1 MPTSCIGSVTRKC
14 KDTMNELAKRSLEL
28 TIQKISK
35 DNNIDFTKTF
45 TDINVK
51 FYFQKMIGS
60 AMFGKGR
67 ISICGLEQDTIQQ
80 LTSFVDYGTTLN
92 ERKLIQFSAGYGEK
106 KALIFNASIL
116 SAIPTIPPDIW
127 LNCDV
132 INGYELQQKY
142 INISIEEGLTLEE
155 YCQTVADKIGVPLEM
170 RVQDNKYLAAKMSE
184 TTYYGNI
191 FRLLNTIENKFPI
204 KAIKKEYGNIVAY
217 IDNGT
222 LIVDYSV
229 IPNSEQRAKQQNIV
243 EINQD
248 TGMVG
253 LPEISMAG
261 YLVNITTLLNPTIK
275 TGDVINL
282 TSSQIPSANGLYS
295 VIGITY
301 NGEFRGNSWY
311 TTLTCRRVINE

>member
-1 MPTSCIGSVTRKC
+1 
-14 KDTMNELAKRSLEL
+14 MNKLENRSLTI
-28 TIQKISK
+28 TIQKLRK
-35 DNNIDFTKTF
+35 DGSIEMAKQFKDL
-45 TDINVK
+45 NVK

-67 ISICGLEQDTIQQ
+67 VSICGLDKDTIQQ
-80 LTSFVDYGTTLN
+80 LTSFVDYGTVLN
-92 ERKLIQFSAGYGEK
+92 ERKLIKLEAGYGEK

-116 SAIPTIPPDIW
+116 SAMPTLPPDIW

-132 INGYELQQKY
+132 INSYELQQTY
-142 INISIEEGLTLEE
+142 IDLTIEEGLKLED
-155 YCQTVADKIGVPLEM
+155 YCKIVADKIGVPLEM
-170 RVQDNKYLAAKMSE
+170 RIKNSDYLASKMSG

-191 FRLLNTIENKFPI
+191 FGLINTIENKFPI
-204 KAIKKEYGNIVAY
+204 KSIKKTYGNIVAY

-222 LIVDYSV
+222 LVVDYSV
-229 IPNSEQRAKQQNIV
+229 IPNSEERAAEQNIK
-243 EINQD
+243 EINHD

-261 YLVNITTLLNPTIK
+261 YLVNITTLLDPEIK
-275 TGDVINL
+275 TGNVINL
-282 TSSQIPSANGLYS
+282 KSSQIPSANGLYS

-301 NGEFRGNSWY
+301 TGELRGNSWY

>member
-1 MPTSCIGSVTRKC
+1 
-14 KDTMNELAKRSLEL
+14 MNKLEQRTL
-28 TIQKISK
+28 TITIQKLRK
-35 DNNIDFTKTF
+35 DGSIEMAKEFKDL
-45 TDINVK
+45 NVK

-67 ISICGLEQDTIQQ
+67 VSICGLDKETIQQ

-92 ERKLIQFSAGYGEK
+92 ERKLIKLEAGYGEK

-116 SAIPTIPPDIW
+116 SAIPTMPPDIW

-132 INGYELQQKY
+132 INSYELQQSY
-142 INISIEEGLTLEE
+142 ISLTIEEGLSLQE
-155 YCQTVADKIGVPLEM
+155 YCETIAKKIGVNLEM
-170 RVQDNKYLAAKMSE
+170 RIKDENYLTSKMSDLA
-184 TTYYGNI
+184 YYGNI
-191 FRLLNTIENKFPI
+191 FGLINTIENKFPI

-217 IDNGT
+217 IDNGS

-229 IPNSEQRAKQQNIV
+229 IPNSDERAKEQTIK

-261 YLVNITTLLNPTIK
+261 YLVNITTLLNPEIR
-275 TGDVINL
+275 TGEIINL
-282 TSSQIPSANGLYS
+282 KSSQIPSANGLYS

-301 NGEFRGNSWY
+301 NGEFRGNNWY

>member
-1 MPTSCIGSVTRKC
+1 
-14 KDTMNELAKRSLEL
+14 MNKLEQRSLTL
-28 TIQKISK
+28 TIQKLRK
-35 DNNIDFTKTF
+35 DGSIEMAKEFYDL
-45 TDINVK
+45 NVK

-67 ISICGLEQDTIQQ
+67 VSICGLDQDTIQQ

-92 ERKLIQFSAGYGEK
+92 ERKLIKLEAGYGDK

-116 SAIPTIPPDIW
+116 SAIPTLPPDIW

-132 INGYELQQKY
+132 INSYELQQTY
-142 INISIEEGLTLEE
+142 INMTIEEGLTFEE
-155 YCQTVADKIGVPLEM
+155 YCKTVANKIGVPLEM
-170 RVQDNKYLAAKMSE
+170 KIKDTNYLSSKMSG
-184 TTYYGNI
+184 TSYYGNI
-191 FRLLNTIENKFPI
+191 FGFINTIENKFPI
-204 KAIKKEYGNIVAY
+204 KAIKKEYGNVVAY

-229 IPNSEQRAKQQNIV
+229 IPNSNERAKDQNIL

-261 YLVNITTLLNPTIK
+261 YLANITTLLNPEIH
-275 TGDVINL
+275 TGDIINL
-282 TSSQIPSANGLYS
+282 KSSQIPSANGLYS

>member
-1 MPTSCIGSVTRKC
+1 
-14 KDTMNELAKRSLEL
+14 MNNLEKRSLTL
-28 TIQKISK
+28 TIQKLRK
-35 DNNIDFTKTF
+35 DGSIEMAKQFYDL
-45 TDINVK
+45 NVK

-67 ISICGLEQDTIQQ
+67 VSICGLDKDTIQQ
-80 LTSFVDYGTTLN
+80 LTSFVDYGTTLQ
-92 ERKLIQFSAGYGEK
+92 ERKLIKLEVGYGDK

-116 SAIPTIPPDIW
+116 SAMPTLPPDIW

-132 INGYELQQKY
+132 INSYELQQTY
-142 INISIEEGLTLEE
+142 MDITIEEGLTLQE
-155 YCQTVADKIGVPLEM
+155 YCETVAKKIGVPLEM
-170 RVQDNKYLAAKMSE
+170 RIKENSYLSSKMSG
-184 TTYYGNI
+184 TSYYGNI
-191 FRLLNTIENKFPI
+191 FGFINTIENKFPI

-229 IPNSEQRAKQQNIV
+229 IPNSEERAKSQNIT

-261 YLVNITTLLNPTIK
+261 YLANITTLLNPEIH
-275 TGDVINL
+275 TGDIINL
-282 TSSQIPSANGLYS
+282 KSSQIPSANGLYS